1 MFLHILLELFMCS
14 KSHMLLWLSEFWFF
28 FFLDNAEFL
37 NIFYW

>member
-28 FFLDNAEFL
+28 FLDNAEFL